1 MSTTSSGVSWDDRY
15 RGTEFAFGTKPNDFL
30 RECIETTN
38 IASEAIDILCIGDGE
53 GRNGVFLA
61 AAGHR
66 VTTVDL
72 SPVGVC
78 KARDLAKQRGVMVN
92 SLVADLDNYDLGS
105 EKWDLVV
112 SIFCHMPPTLRTKV
126 HREIIAALRP
136 GGSFLMEAY
145 RPANV
150 GRGVGGPQNTE
161 LCVTLVEIETQ
172 FSDFSFVIAREVER
186 DIAEGKFHSGFS
198 ATTQVLVRKPH

>member
-1 MSTTSSGVSWDDRY
+1 MSSTSSGVSWDDRY
-15 RGTEFAFGTKPNDFL
+15 GGTEFAFGTKPNDFL

-61 AAGHR
+61 KAGHR

-72 SPVGVC
+72 SPVGVR
-78 KARDLAKQRGVMVN
+78 KARELAKQHNVTVN

-126 HREIIAALRP
+126 HREIITALRP
-136 GGSFLMEAY
+136 GGGFLMEAY
-145 RPANV
+145 RPANI
-150 GRGVGGPQNTE
+150 GRGVGGPQIVE

-172 FSDFSFVIAREVER
+172 FSDFNFVIAREVER

>member
-1 MSTTSSGVSWDDRY
+1 MSTTSHNVNWDDRY
-15 RGTEFAFGTKPNDFL
+15 AGSEFAFGTEPNDFL
-30 RECIETTN
+30 RECVETTN
-38 IASEAIDILCIGDGE
+38 IASETIDILCIGDGE

-72 SPVGVC
+72 SPVGVD
-78 KARDLAKQRGVMVN
+78 KARDLAKQYGVAVN
-92 SLVADLDNYDLGS
+92 SLVADLDNYDLGDV
-105 EKWDLVV
+105 KWDLVV

-161 LCVTLVEIETQ
+161 LCVTLVEFEAQ

-198 ATTQVLVRKPH
+198 ATTQILAQKPD

>member
-1 MSTTSSGVSWDDRY
+1 MSTTSNGVSWDDRY
-15 RGTEFAFGTKPNDFL
+15 AGSEFAFGTKPNDFL
-30 RECIETTN
+30 RECVESTN

-61 AAGHR
+61 TAGHR

-72 SPVGVC
+72 SLVGVR
-78 KARDLAKQRGVMVN
+78 KGRDLAKQHGVTVN
-92 SLVADLDNYDLGS
+92 SLVADLDNYDL
-105 EKWDLVV
+105 ENTKWDLVV

-126 HREIIAALRP
+126 HRNIVSALRP
-136 GGSFLMEAY
+136 GGSFLREAY

-150 GRGVGGPQNTE
+150 GRGVGGPQNPE

-186 DIAEGKFHSGFS
+186 YIAEGKFHSGFS

>member
-1 MSTTSSGVSWDDRY
+1 M
-15 RGTEFAFGTKPNDFL
+15 
-30 RECIETTN
+30 
-38 IASEAIDILCIGDGE
+38 IDILCIGDGE

-61 AAGHR
+61 VAGHR

-78 KARDLAKQRGVMVN
+78 KARDLAKQHGVTVN
-92 SLVADLDNYDLGS
+92 GLVADLDNYDLGDA
-105 EKWDLVV
+105 KWDLVV
-112 SIFCHMPPTLRTKV
+112 SIFCHMPPTVRTKV
-126 HREIIAALRP
+126 HRNIVAALRP

-145 RPANV
+145 HPANV
-150 GRGVGGPQNTE
+150 GRGVGGPQNPE
-161 LCVTLVEIETQ
+161 LCVTLVEMQTQ

>member
-1 MSTTSSGVSWDDRY
+1 MSSTSSGVSWDDRY
-15 RGTEFAFGTKPNDFL
+15 GGTEFAFGTKPNDFL

-78 KARDLAKQRGVMVN
+78 KARDLAKQHGVVVN

-112 SIFCHMPPTLRTKV
+112 SIFCHMPPTLRANV

-136 GGSFLMEAY
+136 SGGFLMEAY